1 MTATKKA
8 VVSLLSDL
16 PDDTEVLCHVDKVIE
31 DTDPHTGE
39 KMVAVID
46 EVYNIKLFVDV
57 DHVSG
62 KQVIVVYPLD
72 KA

>member
-1 MTATKKA
+1 MTTKKA
-8 VVSLLSDL
+8 VASLLYNL
-16 PDDTEVLCHVDKVIE
+16 PDDTEVVCHFDKVIE
-31 DTDPHTGE
+31 DTDPYTGE

-72 KA
+72 RV

>member
-8 VVSLLSDL
+8 VASLLSDL
-16 PDDTEVLCHVDKVIE
+16 PDDTEVVCHVDKVIE
-31 DTDPHTGE
+31 DTDPDTGE
-39 KMVAVID
+39 KMVTVVD

-62 KQVIVVYPLD
+62 ERVIVVYPLD
-72 KA
+72 RV